1 MKKSFIEKLLSFVLA
16 LTMLFGTMTT
26 TSYMVKADSGDIVNV
41 TNGKT
46 FTLEN
51 RYFEVLKN
59 HPLYGTKDYIAYPW
73 QNSYFIWFFNDDLS
87 NVKFSMWDRGNNY
100 FGLYPSEE
108 ASFTEYVY
116 DRDTLELVRYSDV
129 SIVKPNYYIYSYE
142 FLASFDIYTDESYST
157 YFYETKNTE
166 GIDQPSVTFEP
177 LEPEEANDFLKFVS
191 NAGPLVDIEEKL
203 PEYYNLLIGEI
214 QAPNEELKT
223 KISFLTYLY
232 YCLDVQLAQSNER
245 IDMGATYLIEWIEE
259 NTETSSIIYS
269 EIQDAIVDSLKAT
282 IAENVALPS
291 IPIAG
296 LNIVTAIIDYGDLV
310 VVSLGSI
317 DAIRSR
323 DEIQYFLAYK
333 ELLEARATND
343 EIAIIAAE
351 LKCDAIRV
359 NITFGA
365 NIEEMETFA
374 EYLFNIEQSL
384 PT

>member
-1 MKKSFIEKLLSFVLA
+1 M
-16 LTMLFGTMTT
+16 
-26 TSYMVKADSGDIVNV
+26 
-41 TNGKT
+41 
-46 FTLEN
+46 
-51 RYFEVLKN
+51 
-59 HPLYGTKDYIAYPW
+59 
-73 QNSYFIWFFNDDLS
+73 
-87 NVKFSMWDRGNNY
+87 
-100 FGLYPSEE
+100 
-108 ASFTEYVY
+108 
-116 DRDTLELVRYSDV
+116 ELVRYSDV